1 MTTSSRQDDARKSL
15 PVWNWLRARLRDRED
30 SEHEQILI
38 RIAIGA
44 VIASI
49 IGGVVLFGEPSPR
62 LIICLGLA
70 GFLLLGA
77 LGFLLHIA
85 WKPAINPARRC
96 AAMLLD
102 IGCLSFGM
110 ILGGELMVPLYP
122 LFLWVIFGMGFRYG
136 QRYLMISSA
145 IGTLGFGTVVV
156 VSEYW
161 RSQPL
166 LAGSLLLALIA
177 LPAYASTLLN
187 KLTRALEQAEEASR
201 AKSRFL
207 ATMSHELRTPLNAI
221 FGMSDLLDS
230 DRLNAHQRDMV
241 ATVRSAGRTL
251 LDLIDDLL
259 DVARI
264 ESGRVEPREGVFDL
278 HETLAVVQRLLH
290 HQAAEKGLDLRASYT
305 PDIPCTVIGVE
316 RWLKQ
321 ILINLIGNA
330 IRFTNEGGIVLSVR
344 VLNVSDGRVEIDFD
358 VTDTG
363 IGIPEEAQERIF
375 ERFSQADNSTSRRY
389 GGSGLGLSIARQL
402 AEIMKGT
409 LTVRSTV
416 GEGACFRLRLTLKNA
431 ADRPLRLRGRVAVVG
446 DPDAAENY
454 AARLKAMGAEAA
466 VTDHP
471 SEAFGYLADCGEARA
486 VLIVGGSTSS
496 KASAFGEDL
505 QSWFREGTL
514 NQVFI
519 HHADE
524 TTPAA
529 PSYLS
534 ALPSTAPD
542 DLLFN
547 IMHAALAVPSSPSK
561 DGRTEP
567 AETSSRILVAED
579 NLVNQKVLRKVLASR
594 GHSVALVE
602 NGEDLLDRLEEG
614 DFDLVFV
621 DLNMPVM
628 SGLDAVKLHRMG
640 VGTRHP
646 PFVAL
651 TADAT
656 DETRQACLEIGFADY
671 LTKPLEMSDILES
684 VQRFATKRQP
694 LENSTI
700 TKVIRHPRF
709 SDSHATID
717 VNYLRKLRTLD
728 PDPAFFIEIVNDFI
742 EDACGLIDELE
753 AAVEV
758 GDDITYRDRNHAL
771 QSSAA
776 YIGGVGLCRLC
787 RQWRNAGTDQLR
799 EEGAARVA
807 EIRLEFH
814 QLSAELRALL
824 GDESTTGM
832 EGSG

>member
-1 MTTSSRQDDARKSL
+1 MTTSSRPDDTKKGVPIWRWLQTRLLDRK
-15 PVWNWLRARLRDRED
+15 D

-44 VIASI
+44 AIASVLSGI
-49 IGGVVLFGEPSPR
+49 VLFGKSSPP
-62 LIICLGLA
+62 LIVCLGLA

-77 LGFLLHIA
+77 IGFLLHII
-85 WKPAINPARRC
+85 WKPDINPARRC

-136 QRYLMISSA
+136 QRYLMISSL
-145 IGTLGFGTVVV
+145 IGLIGFGTVVV
-156 VSEYW
+156 VSDYW

-177 LPAYASTLLN
+177 LPAYASTLLK
-187 KLTRALEQAEEASR
+187 KLTKALEQAEEASR

-230 DRLNAHQRDMV
+230 DRLSAHQRDMV

-264 ESGRVEPREGVFDL
+264 ESGRVEPGEDLFDL
-278 HETLAVVQRLLH
+278 HETLAVSLRLLH
-290 HQAAEKGLDLRASYT
+290 HQATEKGLALRASYT
-305 PDIPCTVIGVE
+305 PDIPCHVVGVE

-321 ILINLIGNA
+321 ILINLLGNA
-330 IRFTNEGGIVLSVR
+330 VRFTNEGEVVLSVR
-344 VLNVSDGRVEIDFD
+344 VLNVSGDRVEVEFD

-363 IGIPEEAQERIF
+363 IGIPEEAHEKIF
-375 ERFSQADNSTSRRY
+375 ERFSQADNSTSRRF

-409 LTVRSTV
+409 LSVQSTV
-416 GEGACFRLRLTLKNA
+416 GQGACFRLRLTLKNA
-431 ADRPLRLRGRVAVVG
+431 TDEARRLRGRVAVVG
-446 DPDAAENY
+446 DPDAAEDY
-454 AARLKAMGAEAA
+454 VSRLKAMGAEAA

-471 SEAFGYLADCGEARA
+471 SETFGYLADCGEARA
-486 VLIVGGSTSS
+486 VLILDDRTPSG
-496 KASAFGEDL
+496 ASAFSEDL
-505 QSWFREGTL
+505 RSWFREGSL
-514 NQVFI
+514 NQVLV
-519 HHADE
+519 HQADV
-524 TTPAA
+524 TKPVAQR
-529 PSYLS
+529 YLS
-534 ALPSTAPD
+534 TLPSTAPD
-542 DLLFN
+542 DLLLN
-547 IMHAALAVPSSPSK
+547 IMHAALAVPSSPTK
-561 DGRTEP
+561 NKRDHLTD
-567 AETSSRILVAED
+567 ACCRILVTED
-579 NLVNQKVLRKVLASR
+579 NLINQKVLKKVLASS
-594 GHSVALVE
+594 GHSVTLAD
-602 NGEDLLDRLEEG
+602 NGESMLDKLEEG

-628 SGLDAVKLHRMG
+628 SGLEAVKLHRMG
-640 VGTRHP
+640 VGTHHP
-646 PFVAL
+646 PFIAL

-656 DETRQACLEIGFADY
+656 DETRQTCIETGFADY
-671 LTKPLEMSDILES
+671 LTKPLEMNGILET
-684 VQRFATKRQP
+684 VKRFARQRQP
-694 LENSTI
+694 SDNRAI

-709 SDSHATID
+709 SDSHTTID
-717 VNYLRKLRTLD
+717 INYLRNLRTLD
-728 PDPAFFIEIVNDFI
+728 PDPTFFAEIVNDFI
-742 EDACGLIDELE
+742 EDAQGLIDELE

-758 GDDITYRDRNHAL
+758 GDDIAYRDRNHAL

-776 YIGGVGLCRLC
+776 YIGGVGLCQLC
-787 RQWRNAGTDQLR
+787 RQWRNAGPDQLR
-799 EEGAARVA
+799 DEGADRVT
-807 EIRLEFH
+807 EIRLEFDR
-814 QLSAELRALL
+814 LSAELRTLL
-824 GDESTTGM
+824 GDQSTAGM